1 MSVPLITAFSMVE
14 ASLLVF
20 IALFLGLLVRLFAF
34 RSDRWKRDARIP
46 LDDTHPSTEDRTD
59 A

>member
-1 MSVPLITAFSMVE
+1 MSAPQTLAFSMVE

-20 IALFLGLLVRLFAF
+20 MALFLGIVARLFLF
-34 RSDRWKRDARIP
+34 RSDRWKQDARIP
-46 LDDTHPSTEDRTD
+46 LDDTKPSTEDHTD

>member
-1 MSVPLITAFSMVE
+1 MSVAALLAFSMVE

-20 IALFLGLLVRLFAF
+20 MALFLGSVARLFLF
-34 RSDRWKRDARIP
+34 RSDRWKQDARIP
-46 LDDTHPSTEDRTD
+46 LDDTKPSSEDHTN

>member
-1 MSVPLITAFSMVE
+1 MSVAALLAFSMVE

-20 IALFLGLLVRLFAF
+20 MALFLGIVARLFLF
-34 RSDRWKRDARIP
+34 RSDRWKQDARIP
-46 LDDTHPSTEDRTD
+46 LDDTKPSSEDHTN